1 MTLLSTEAE
10 EYRHRFIALKIDTI
24 LLYNEQDVVNL
35 FKILT
40 LWGRY
45 MKEEVLSNDNKK
57 EEDETQ

>member
-1 MTLLSTEAE
+1 MPKE
-10 EYRHRFIALKIDTI
+10 KIDTI